1 MESFYHVQREKSEQR
16 CAQCPLVWYNNL
28 AQEINGVSVSKAQ
41 GIILKSLERL
51 DAKEKESILA
61 KMSGAET
68 TELSEQNQVLMMLL
82 KVSCEVKQ
90 DSHEVD
96 LIQYS
101 PMFNRNISSTLAPP
115 WLPPSAPSLPAR
127 SSSCWRPSSP
137 PRDRWRRASVAS

>member
-1 MESFYHVQREKSEQR
+1 MESFHHVQREKSEQR

-101 PMFNRNISSTLAPP
+101 PIFNRNISSTPAPP
-115 WLPPSAPSLPAR
+115 WLPPWAPSLPAR

-137 PRDRWRRASVAS
+137 PKDRWPRASVAS

>member
-1 MESFYHVQREKSEQR
+1 M
-16 CAQCPLVWYNNL
+16 WYNNL

-51 DAKEKESILA
+51 EAKDKESILA

-96 LIQYS
+96 FDKIFSNFDQ
-101 PMFNRNISSTLAPP
+101 NIFST
-115 WLPPSAPSLPAR
+115 R
-127 SSSCWRPSSP
+127 V
-137 PRDRWRRASVAS
+137 PR